1 MSSLV
6 HVAEPGEIHRRGS
19 LRSAYLA
26 AGNESASC
34 ELADRGGVLLRL
46 AAPAHASTQWTGVD
60 KNGVMFEAPLR
71 LVNLTGGATASLE
84 FS

>member
-6 HVAEPGEIHRRGS
+6 HVVEPGEIHRIGS
-19 LRSAYLA
+19 LLSLMLV

-34 ELADRGGVLLRL
+34 ELADRGGILLRL
-46 AAPAHASTQWTGVD
+46 AAPAHSSAQWTGVD
-60 KNGVMFEAPLR
+60 KSGVQFDRPLR
-71 LVNLTGGATASLE
+71 LANLTVGATASLE